1 MRELRRRRWVLSIK
15 DLLKFAILKFEHF
28 EDEEE
33 RRKIHVE
40 KKKNKWKK
48 MKWHIWS
55 TKKRRRKD

>member
-40 KKKNKWKK
+40 KKKNK
-48 MKWHIWS
+48 
-55 TKKRRRKD
+55 